1 MNGYGKTKRI
11 VFHAVSIAAI
21 VISLLFSV
29 FRFSASALRT
39 WQGAKD
45 FGLSFAFNLLG
56 IANMKRLI
64 TPTVQNIPGN
74 MVTML
79 PVSFDEFKTLMRIFW
94 ELFTDW
100 GNVQAYFVKVGS
112 VCGRVG
118 EISIILMMPLGMLLV
133 LAWLLYYTVDTKT
146 GKKSGALKGWLRM
159 ESIFYYPVKRTV
171 QQYVNFIYPKKPRK
185 YEKKFQMH
193 DLDEHRQMGAYLK
206 IFLLI
211 WAWNFNVFTI
221 CLEGFAY
228 LFYLPFSLDFGNVF
242 VQVAKLAVDLT
253 VIIQFLPAWVLAV
266 VGLIV
271 FDKYRRN
278 KGYERLDADED
289 DNRRFLEEYP
299 GNLLATGPPRAG
311 KTQAITDMSISQEIV
326 WRKKARKMSL
336 HRGMYFPF
344 FEWGILEQSIL
355 LFILYD
361 KTRPR
366 EKNDN
371 EHFCLETIRQWIH
384 FMKTHFTARNCL
396 TNYYK
401 KRTINELRKCGYQGD
416 DFIFNY
422 DYKRYG
428 LEYDNALKGVSLF
441 ETVELYAEEFY
452 IYVHPT
458 PIQFGNYPI
467 RTQIQWK
474 SFGNYP
480 IMKPELFK
488 ISPRK
493 AFHWSQYGHIVN
505 HDALRLGVKKN
516 PDGKYNDAYDIG
528 VLTLS
533 ELGKELGNQKTNQG
547 KDKNSQESNQN
558 NDLWTTNA
566 KMISHGTTIGFETY
580 FRIFGDEQRA
590 MSILADFREL
600 GSEMKIQRKNRK
612 DKIKMPFFAWGE
624 LIYTLAEGIM
634 DKVFMFFKSRHGLTT
649 LLYYLIL
656 RVYSVIFNHYH
667 RIFNTFASYDVELDM
682 KDWANGEDGK
692 ATGRKGRKKNL
703 IEVYHISRKKVCSD
717 VYNTI
722 FWSTV
727 YREKWKRSKVG
738 GLDQTPQ
745 FTGLDVT
752 KAQMLYQQSHFNE
765 KVFEYFGIETERKA
779 STKTA

>member
-1 MNGYGKTKRI
+1 MNEYGKTKRI

-39 WQGAKD
+39 WQGARD

-56 IANMKRLI
+56 FVNMERRI
-64 TPTVQNIPGN
+64 TPTVQYIPGT

-118 EISIILMMPLGMLLV
+118 KVSIILMMPLGMLLV

-206 IFLLI
+206 LFLLI
-211 WAWNFNVFTI
+211 WAWNFNLFTI
-221 CLEGFAY
+221 CLEGFAF
-228 LFYLPFSLDFGNVF
+228 LFYLPFSRDFGNVF

-253 VIIQFLPAWVLAV
+253 VIIQFLPAWVLV
-266 VGLIV
+266 VLGLIV

-311 KTQAITDMSISQEIV
+311 KTQAITDMSVSQEIV
-326 WRKKARKMSL
+326 WREKTRKKSL
-336 HRGMYFPF
+336 RRSMEFPF

-355 LFILYD
+355 VM
-361 KTRPR
+361 R
-366 EKNDN
+366 ERIPD
-371 EHFCLETIRQWIH
+371 FCLESVRQWIR
-384 FMKTHFTARNCL
+384 FMKCHFYARNVMNQYSL
-396 TNYYK
+396 QISLNQL
-401 KRTINELRKCGYQGD
+401 KRLGYQGD

-428 LEYDNALKGVSLF
+428 LEYDNALKIVNLF
-441 ETVELYAEEFY
+441 ETVELYAEEFF
-452 IYVHPT
+452 IYTSPT
-458 PIQFGNYPI
+458 PMIFGNYPI
-467 RTQIQWK
+467 RTQIQWQ

-480 IMKPELFK
+480 KMKPELFRV
-488 ISPRK
+488 SPRK
-493 AFHWSQYGHIVN
+493 AFHWSQYSHIVN
-505 HDALRLGVKKN
+505 QDGLRLGVKKN
-516 PDGKYNDAYDIG
+516 PKGKYNDAYDRG
-528 VLTLS
+528 ALVLS
-533 ELGKELGNQKTNQG
+533 ELGKELGNQNTNRGQ
-547 KDKNSQESNQN
+547 DKNALQSNPN

-566 KMISHGTTIGFETY
+566 KMISHGTTVGFETY

-624 LIYTLAEGIM
+624 LIYTISEGIM
-634 DKVFMFFKSRHGLTT
+634 DKIFMFFKSRHGLTT

-667 RIFNTFASYDVELDM
+667 RICNTYASYDVELDM

-752 KAQMLYQQSHFNE
+752 KAQMLYQESHFNE